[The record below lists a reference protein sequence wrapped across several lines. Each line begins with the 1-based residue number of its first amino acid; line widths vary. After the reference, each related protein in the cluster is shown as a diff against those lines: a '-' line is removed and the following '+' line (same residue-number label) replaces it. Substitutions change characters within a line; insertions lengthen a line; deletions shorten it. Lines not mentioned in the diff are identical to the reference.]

1 MTVPIAFFSFDRP
14 LPPRPETPAPR
25 GLLLPG
31 NPDPRPCCLT
41 RGLPGENV
49 LLVMAGFPM
58 PIFGAT
64 GMKVVEGTPPLDAG
78 AA

>member
-1 MTVPIAFFSFDRP
+1 MGVLDSCLVFEGSHPSELSGDHEGELDMLRV
-14 LPPRPETPAPR
+14 LQAP
-25 GLLLPG
+25 
-31 NPDPRPCCLT
+31 CLT